1 MRHCGLPACAI
12 GAPPPAPLVTG
23 PVAGVVTTAG
33 FVVVF
38 TRPAT
43 LDTVVDRF
51 ADEVEA
57 REAGAFVVVLARVP
71 VVVGLVKAL
80 KNGNVCVE

>member
-33 FVVVF
+33 FVVVL

-43 LDTVVDRF
+43 VDTVVDRF
-51 ADEVEA
+51 TDEVEA
-57 REAGAFVVVLARVP
+57 TEARAFVVALARVL
-71 VVVGLVKAL
+71 VDGGLVKGG
-80 KNGNVCVE
+80 KNGNVCME